1 MNAPAEFISVE
12 RMILHYGEC
21 IVAQSLPRPRRARWG
36 ASLHFSQRG
45 LLAASRRV
53 GGAAGK
59 FRRFRNVETTS
70 PG

>member
-1 MNAPAEFISVE
+1 VTIVAGGADKAI
-12 RMILHYGEC
+12 YGVPENEC
-21 IVAQSLPRPRRARWG
+21 IN
-36 ASLHFSQRG
+36 LHFSQRG